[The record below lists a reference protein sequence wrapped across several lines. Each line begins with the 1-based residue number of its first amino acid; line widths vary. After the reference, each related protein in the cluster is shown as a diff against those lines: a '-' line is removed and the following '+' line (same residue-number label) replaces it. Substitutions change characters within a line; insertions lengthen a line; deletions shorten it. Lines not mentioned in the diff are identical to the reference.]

1 MGKKF
6 KHKYT
11 FSFSSCKFVVC
22 YLMAGLV
29 TCININF
36 LNLLQKIYICYKF
49 IKIHAYSHIIMAVQ
63 KSCFLRTMTYK
74 DRPNMTD
81 LKVGVMVRS
90 NTAGCQSVSQ
100 SASQSLTH
108 SLSQSTNQ
116 QTNRPTALFS
126 LQFHNVNSFVSR
138 KRLLLPLSFNGLF
151 SGTICSFSA
160 LTLLVGR
167 QEGHPA
173 CKKLSGGV
181 LAWLL
186 VWSIRPS

>member
-29 TCININF
+29 TCININL

-81 LKVGVMVRS
+81 LKVEVTVRS
-90 NTAGCQSVSQ
+90 NTAGCQS
-100 SASQSLTH
+100 LTH
-108 SLSQSTNQ
+108 SLTLSQSTNQ
-116 QTNRPTALFS
+116 LTNQQTDRPTNQS
-126 LQFHNVNSFVSR
+126 INRQPCSPYSFTMLIHS
-138 KRLLLPLSFNGLF
+138 
-151 SGTICSFSA
+151 
-160 LTLLVGR
+160 
-167 QEGHPA
+167 
-173 CKKLSGGV
+173 
-181 LAWLL
+181 
-186 VWSIRPS
+186 